1 LNPGNRLGRLYFE
14 KESHIDEINYNEV
27 RRDFISWMYE
37 RCSKKHVDNIV
48 NYLDKYLT
56 KVISNPKELFY
67 LIRSVK
73 RGKRHLCMG
82 IRDLL
87 KFYEMFDLMRE
98 ESLAKY
104 RKVVKIPKTNTDDY
118 VPDDGKVISAFK
130 KFKNE
135 KYRILF
141 KLLAFSGIRL
151 IEAIRLLSNFNKD
164 RLIVN
169 QKVAKYALSLDRGTK
184 KIFYAYMPKS
194 FALKL
199 KPTEITDGA
208 AKKYFSINGLPAK
221 YLRKWN
227 YNFLILNG
235 VPESVADFIQGRAS
249 ITIGAM
255 HYLAKVK
262 QADQWYSKIADKL
275 LELFN

>member
-1 LNPGNRLGRLYFE
+1 MNPGNRLGRLYFE
-14 KESHIDEINYNEV
+14 KESKMDEINYNEV
-27 RRDFISWMYE
+27 REDFISWMYE
-37 RCSKKHVDNIV
+37 RCSKEHVDNLV
-48 NYLDKYLT
+48 RYLDKYLT
-56 KVISNPKELFY
+56 KTISSPKELFF
-67 LIRSVK
+67 LIKSVK
-73 RGKRHLCMG
+73 KGKRHLCMG

-87 KFYEMFDLMRE
+87 KFYETFDLMSE

-104 RKVVKIPKTNTDDY
+104 RRVVKIPKTNVDDY
-118 VPDDGKVISAFK
+118 VPGDEKVVLAFK
-130 KFKNE
+130 RFRNE
-135 KYRILF
+135 SYRVLF

-151 IEAIRLLSNFNKD
+151 KEALYLLNNFNKD

-169 QKVAKYALSLDRGTK
+169 RKVAKYPLSLDRRTK
-184 KIFYAYMPKS
+184 KIFYVYMPKS

-199 KPTEITDGA
+199 KPIKITESA

-235 VPESVADFIQGRAS
+235 VPESVADFIQGRTS

-262 QADQWYSKIADKL
+262 QADEWYSKIANKL
-275 LELFN
+275 IKMF